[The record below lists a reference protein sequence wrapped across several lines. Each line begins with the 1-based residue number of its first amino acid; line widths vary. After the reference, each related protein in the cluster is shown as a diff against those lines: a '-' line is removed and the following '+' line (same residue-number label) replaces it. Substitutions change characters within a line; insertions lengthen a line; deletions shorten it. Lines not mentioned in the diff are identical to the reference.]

1 MSDVSAVHTS
11 VNEMTVTDTTADIQ
25 PFIWNKKREKT
36 TKTKQTTKKN
46 KVLTNVISQNI
57 VLNINIGPEFNKWCI
72 VVLLVYFFPA
82 LMIFI
87 HALTSPQLLNT
98 ARQPSYLCHVCKP
111 NMKLALS

>member
-1 MSDVSAVHTS
+1 MA
-11 VNEMTVTDTTADIQ
+11 
-25 PFIWNKKREKT
+25 
-36 TKTKQTTKKN
+36 
-46 KVLTNVISQNI
+46 
-57 VLNINIGPEFNKWCI
+57 
-72 VVLLVYFFPA
+72 LVYFFAA